1 MAKKR
6 MPWFRFYVEAPADR
20 KVRRMKPE
28 HRWVWVCVLCAAR
41 SSPTPGE
48 LWVAP
53 GDPMVVEDLADLA
66 GVSVKVAQAA
76 VDHMVQL
83 GMVEGSEPWVVP
95 AWGDRQYE
103 SDTSTDRVKKHRAK
117 QAGNGDGTPDETL
130 QRRSSNAPETETET
144 DVTNPPTPLPV
155 VPSVDNQSASHGHY
169 PFDER
174 PAVHAAVAQL
184 HGSLASFP
192 GTAAMGGPS

>member
-1 MAKKR
+1 MARKK

-53 GDPMVVEDLADLA
+53 GDPMTVDDLADLA
-66 GVSVKVAQAA
+66 GVPPKVAAAA
-76 VDHMVQL
+76 VAHMVRL
-83 GMVEGSEPWVVP
+83 GMVAGSEPWTVP

-103 SDTSTDRVKKHRAK
+103 SDSSTERVKKHRAK
-117 QAGNGDGTPDETL
+117 QAGNDVGTVDGTFHG
-130 QRRSSNAPETETET
+130 RSSNAPETETET
-144 DVTNPPTPLPV
+144 DVTNPPTPLAV
-155 VPSVDNQSASHGHY
+155 VPSVDNRSASHGHY
-169 PFDER
+169 PWTDE
-174 PAVHAAVAQL
+174 PAVHPAVAQL
-184 HGSLASFP
+184 HASLGINDA
-192 GTAAMGGPS
+192 TTGGLL

>member
-1 MAKKR
+1 MARKK

-53 GDPMVVEDLADLA
+53 GDPMTVDDLADLA
-66 GVSVKVAQAA
+66 GVPSKVAAAA
-76 VDHMVQL
+76 VAHMVRL
-83 GMVEGSEPWVVP
+83 GMVAGSEPWTVP

-103 SDTSTDRVKKHRAK
+103 SDTSTERVKKHRAK
-117 QAGNGDGTPDETL
+117 QAGNDVGTVDGTFHE
-130 QRRSSNAPETETET
+130 RSSNAPETETET
-144 DVTNPPTPLPV
+144 DVTNPPTPLAV
-155 VPSVDNQSASHGHY
+155 VPSVDNRSASHGHY

-174 PAVHAAVAQL
+174 PAVHPAVAQL
-184 HGSLASFP
+184 HASLGINDATR
-192 GTAAMGGPS
+192 GAL